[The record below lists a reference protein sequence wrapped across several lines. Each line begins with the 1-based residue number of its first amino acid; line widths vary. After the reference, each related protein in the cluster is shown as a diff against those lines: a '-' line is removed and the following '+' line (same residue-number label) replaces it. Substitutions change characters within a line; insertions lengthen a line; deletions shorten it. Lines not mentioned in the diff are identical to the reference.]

1 MNEPLRT
8 RKTKLEWLLSPWTL
22 LFCLTAGAL
31 TGIIFPQA
39 ADRLAPAGDSYL
51 NLLQMCVLPIMITA
65 VISSV
70 ARLLSSQMTG
80 KVLGRLIGV
89 FCLGLLMAS
98 GIGLTAGLVGKPGQD
113 LDQKSK
119 EAMGTLITSS
129 TENEGHIFAPDMELF
144 LEEDGSQDIKKNDF
158 LQQIFPKNIFD
169 ALQKGHTLQIVF
181 FSLLLGTALSF
192 IPAKLRDQLL
202 DSLDA
207 VFQAFLLIIHWLMYL
222 LPLGLFFLIAQQIS
236 GVGTQIMGAMAAYI
250 FLVYIGCIGLVL
262 INGWVMALSTKTG
275 FLKTFQM
282 LRQPLFLGFFTRN
295 SYAAM
300 PSAIESMQEGFRI
313 NKDTTSLVIPLGI
326 TICRFGTVMVFSLSV
341 VFLAQLFDV
350 QLNFMTILFIAFGSV
365 LAGIA
370 SAGAPGVVAITMIG
384 IVLTPL
390 GLPLEVAFVLLLA
403 VDPITDPALTLVN
416 VHTNCAACS
425 LIHGRSPQLEASEAL
440 EK

>member
-31 TGIIFPQA
+31 TGINFPQA
-39 ADRLAPAGDSYL
+39 ADRLALAGDSYL

-144 LEEDGSQDIKKNDF
+144 LEEDGSQDLKKTDF

-222 LPLGLFFLIAQQIS
+222 LPLGLF
-236 GVGTQIMGAMAAYI
+236 
-250 FLVYIGCIGLVL
+250 
-262 INGWVMALSTKTG
+262 
-275 FLKTFQM
+275 
-282 LRQPLFLGFFTRN
+282 
-295 SYAAM
+295 
-300 PSAIESMQEGFRI
+300 
-313 NKDTTSLVIPLGI
+313 
-326 TICRFGTVMVFSLSV
+326 
-341 VFLAQLFDV
+341 
-350 QLNFMTILFIAFGSV
+350 
-365 LAGIA
+365 
-370 SAGAPGVVAITMIG
+370 
-384 IVLTPL
+384 
-390 GLPLEVAFVLLLA
+390 
-403 VDPITDPALTLVN
+403 
-416 VHTNCAACS
+416 
-425 LIHGRSPQLEASEAL
+425 
-440 EK
+440 